1 MLPEWLDYA
10 GGENVATAMFRGL
23 RTTPWPWG
31 ELIASAQ
38 AVMGLFQDDLS
49 GDLRGSTKSRRRFP
63 IAAARILDAAS
74 QPPAGLPAEHRRDLA
89 LAGAVAFGMYGNFL
103 LSAAVVRRSVLGV
116 EDITPSLA
124 VIVAAAAPSLV
135 GEMIP
140 CCPRDS
146 VERSLPGD
154 PGRLLA
160 DGGRRRC
167 RRPSR
172 RPDRMPPGR
181 PVGVRGG
188 AVRPAA
194 YALELPASLVARTFR
209 EHLPRLPADL
219 LRKLLDSGVYVL
231 LPPQF
236 KALVARRL
244 ASRSENAILAL
255 PTSTG
260 KTLLGELCLAS
271 AP

>member
-1 MLPEWLDYA
+1 
-10 GGENVATAMFRGL
+10 
-23 RTTPWPWG
+23 
-31 ELIASAQ
+31 
-38 AVMGLFQDDLS
+38 
-49 GDLRGSTKSRRRFP
+49 
-63 IAAARILDAAS
+63 
-74 QPPAGLPAEHRRDLA
+74 
-89 LAGAVAFGMYGNFL
+89 MYGNFL
-103 LSAAVVRRSVLGV
+103 SSAAVVRRSVLGV

-140 CCPRDS
+140 CCPGDS
-146 VERSLPGD
+146 VERRCLETLAAYLRTGD
-154 PGRLLA
+154 VAGADGLRAGLIECLLA
-160 DGGRRRC
+160 APSAFEGALLRSC
-167 RRPSR
+167 RLC
-172 RPDRMPPGR
+172 
-181 PVGVRGG
+181 
-188 AVRPAA
+188 
-194 YALELPASLVARTFR
+194 LEHVLRLSVARTFR

-236 KALVARRL
+236 KALVAPRL

-271 AP
+271 ALDRRPGVVCYLAPYVTIAFQVADSYTARLPPRLPRQPDGGRLPSGRAA